1 MTRNNPLTR
10 AKHKQAWSSF
20 SAQRFLEAKALYGQI
35 CARDRLDD
43 WALTMLGII
52 HGQLNEL
59 DEALACLD
67 QAITLNPRNFDAYKN
82 LGLAQLAKGML
93 DQAIVSSQK
102 ALALK
107 PDHPDAL
114 LDLGNAYA
122 GQDLLSQA
130 QRCYERILQL
140 DPRHA
145 SAHGN
150 LANVLAY
157 TGETEAAQSHYR
169 EAVAANP
176 GFAGM
181 HSNLLLCLHYPASY
195 DPVAVFQQHLAW
207 AARHAGNVS
216 RQHHAA
222 SDWDPDRK
230 LRIGYV
236 TPDMRGHSVAYFFE
250 PLLAHHD
257 RNRFEIFC
265 YLELTA
271 ADDVA
276 QRLRRM
282 AGTVRNTSGQSDDGV
297 AAMIREDRIDILI
310 DLAGHTDHNRL
321 PVFARKPAPIQI
333 TYLGYPDTT
342 GMQAMDYRLT
352 DGWADPPGT
361 TEQLHTEKLI
371 RIKDGFLCFAPPAE
385 SPPVMSSPFEVH
397 GHVTFGS
404 FNVLTK
410 ITPQMLDVWA
420 RILTSVPTARLLIKN
435 RQLTDPALQERLYPR
450 FEQHGVGRER
460 IEMLGRTSK
469 EGHMASYGKV
479 DIALDTY
486 PYHGTTTT
494 CDALWMG
501 IPVITLAGKTHLSRV
516 GVSLLTRLGLG
527 ELIAMSEQEYLELA
541 VRLANSPEKLGQLRR
556 NLRDRVQAS
565 GLVDGAS
572 FTRKMEAI
580 YRMIWQTWCNKQPQ
594 AEETRAGPA
603 G

>member
-1 MTRNNPLTR
+1 MTKKNPLTR
-10 AKHKQAWSSF
+10 TKHKKAWDCF
-20 SAQRFLEAKALYGQI
+20 SANRLHEAQEVYRQI
-35 CARDRLDD
+35 CERDRLDD
-43 WALTMLGII
+43 WAWTMLGII

-59 DEALACLD
+59 DEALACLNK
-67 QAITLNPRNFDAYKN
+67 ATTLNPRNFDAHKN
-82 LGLAQLAKGML
+82 LGQAQFARGML
-93 DQAIVSSQK
+93 DQAIGSSQT

-114 LDLGNAYA
+114 LNLGNAYA
-122 GQDLLSQA
+122 RQDLLTEA

-157 TGETEAAQSHYR
+157 AGQAELALPHYR

-176 GFAGM
+176 AFAGM

-195 DPVAVFQQHLAW
+195 EPAAVFQQHLAW
-207 AARHAGNVS
+207 AARHAGNVGQ
-216 RQHHAA
+216 QHHAER
-222 SDWDPDRK
+222 DLNPDRK

-236 TPDMRGHSVAYFFE
+236 TPDLRGHSVAYFFE

-257 RNRFEIFC
+257 RSRFELFC

-271 ADDVA
+271 ADDTT
-276 QRLRRM
+276 QRLRQM
-282 AGTVRNTSGQSDDGV
+282 AGTVRNTSGQSDDRV
-297 AAMIREDRIDILI
+297 AAMIRDDRIDILI

-321 PVFARKPAPIQI
+321 PVFARKPAPVQI

-342 GMQAMDYRLT
+342 GMQAINYRLT
-352 DGWADPPGT
+352 DEWADPPGM

-371 RIKDGFLCFAPPAE
+371 RITDGFLCFAPPAE
-385 SPPVMSSPFEVH
+385 SPPVASSPFATH

-420 RILTSVPTARLLIKN
+420 QILGSIPTSRLLIKN
-435 RQLTDPALQERLYPR
+435 RQLTDPALQERLYVR
-450 FEQHGVGRER
+450 FEQYGVGRER
-460 IEMLGRTSK
+460 IGMLGRTSK
-469 EGHMASYGKV
+469 EAHMASYGKV
-479 DIALDTY
+479 DIALDSY

-494 CDALWMG
+494 CDTLWMG
-501 IPVITLAGKTHLSRV
+501 IPVITLAGETHLSRV
-516 GVSLLTRLGLG
+516 GVSLLTRLGLS
-527 ELIAMSEQEYLELA
+527 EFIAMSEQEYVELA
-541 VRLANSPEKLGQLRR
+541 VRLANSPEKLGQLRQ
-556 NLRDRVQAS
+556 NLRDRIYAS

-572 FTRKMEAI
+572 FTQKVEAI
-580 YRMIWQTWCNKQPQ
+580 YRELWQTWCNTQPQ
-594 AEETRAGPA
+594 AEETPAGPV